1 MPWLQL
7 EIETSPQMADMYSE
21 YLSQAGASAVTLQD
35 AADQPLFEPAVG
47 ETPLWRNTR
56 VIGLFDVATDIDNV
70 MHQIKSHLDP
80 NDIPS
85 LYVNPLEDRDWVRA
99 WMDNFKPMQ
108 FGKQLWV
115 CPSGYTPPDAKA
127 VNLILDPGLAF
138 GTGTHPTT
146 AMCLS
151 WLANH
156 PPKNLEVMDYGCG
169 SGVLAI
175 AACLLGAKNT
185 MAVDNDP
192 QALTATHENAI
203 KNSVA
208 NKIETYLPEQLP
220 TKPVP
225 LLMANILATPLIE
238 LESLFEKLVISGG
251 TIVLSGILVE
261 QASLVQK
268 SYATHFNLQIHEQLE
283 DWVCITGRKH

>member
-7 EIETSPQMADMYSE
+7 EIETSPQMADTYSE

-56 VIGLFDVATDIDNV
+56 VIGLFDAATDIDNV
-70 MHQIKSHLDP
+70 LHQLKSHLDP

-85 LYVNPLEDRDWVRA
+85 LYVNPLEERDWVRA

-115 CPSGYTPPDAKA
+115 CPSGFTPPDAEA

-146 AMCLS
+146 AMCLA

-156 PPKNLEVMDYGCG
+156 PPKNLEVIDYGCG

-175 AACLLGAKNT
+175 AACLLGAKT
-185 MAVDNDP
+185 AMAIDNDP
-192 QALTATHENAI
+192 QALTATRDNAI

-208 NKIETYLPEQLP
+208 DKIKAYLPEQFP

-238 LESLFEKLVISGG
+238 MESLLAKLVISGG

-261 QASLVQK
+261 QASLVLK
-268 SYATHFNLQIHEQLE
+268 PYATHFNVQIHEQMG
-283 DWVCITGRKH
+283 DWVCITGCKH